1 MIETALLMMLG
12 LELKH
17 FVADYLLQSR
27 WILSGKGDFR
37 QAGGYAHAAIHGA
50 GSVLAMTVL
59 AIGWSV
65 ILPIVAAEVAIHY
78 GLDYAKEHYTRGISE
93 RERPWAFWALNGMD
107 QFFHHL
113 TYVGMTYASLLVL
126 QG

>member
-37 QAGGYAHAAIHGA
+37 HCMKRYAPSGRMWNM
-50 GSVLAMTVL
+50 VTFPTKRL
-59 AIGWSV
+59 
-65 ILPIVAAEVAIHY
+65 
-78 GLDYAKEHYTRGISE
+78 
-93 RERPWAFWALNGMD
+93 
-107 QFFHHL
+107 
-113 TYVGMTYASLLVL
+113 
-126 QG
+126 